1 MHLKE
6 NDRTAYVTLNGI
18 TLETR
23 SYVLNRINDV
33 TQAIRYLAGLPEM
46 LGPQVDILYHAMFVC
61 ERNPS
66 NAKKTLQK
74 RLEGPELVSTETAG
88 ELARLG
94 PIQYVTVTLAMESR
108 AIPMLNA
115 EFWMS
120 ANLRP
125 DGKPVLSITSEYKGP
140 LDELEIRLGLDE

>member
-1 MHLKE
+1 MHIKE
-6 NDRTAYVTLNGI
+6 KDRTAYVVLNGT

-23 SYVLNRINDV
+23 SYVLEKISNV
-33 TQAIRYLAGLPEM
+33 TQAIRYLADLPEM
-46 LGPQVDILYHAMFVC
+46 LGPQVNVLYHSMFVC

-74 RLEGPELVSTETAG
+74 RLDGPELVSTETAG

-94 PIQYVTVTLAMESR
+94 AIQYVTITLAVESR
-108 AIPMLNA
+108 TVPMLNA

-120 ANLRP
+120 ADLRP
-125 DGKPVLSITSEYKGP
+125 DGRPVLSVTSEYKGP
-140 LDELEIRLGLDE
+140 LDELEMRLGLDE